1 MPDHHPSGTAQLEAA
16 PGVDPSGGHATP
28 ATRPEHD
35 PDTVRAA
42 PGEVPPP
49 PPGRWS
55 LPSRLLL
62 RTAAVALACAI
73 AWHLGTIFLYNAP
86 ANAISQRYQS
96 EINGYVNPE
105 FEQNWQLF
113 APNPISVNDDVE
125 VRVQTLTADSN
136 RPQSPWIN
144 LTAQDIAHIRD
155 NPLPSHADQDL
166 LYAAW
171 DYYTSWHNWP
181 NGRSTGRGGPLSEE
195 YVKRIALQ
203 RLGRD
208 WKGSPIA
215 AIQVRDASTPI
226 AGPKWTGAPQR
237 PRTSYWTLKWWT
249 VDDAD
254 YQGLSR

>member
-16 PGVDPSGGHATP
+16 PGADPSVGHP
-28 ATRPEHD
+28 APAPRPEHD
-35 PDTVRAA
+35 PGPARTA
-42 PGEVPPP
+42 PGEAPSSL
-49 PPGRWS
+49 PGPWS

-62 RTAAVALACAI
+62 RTAAVALACAVV
-73 AWHLGTIFLYNAP
+73 WHLGTIFLYNAP
-86 ANAISQRYQS
+86 TNAISQRYQS
-96 EINGYVNPE
+96 VINGYVNPE
-105 FEQNWQLF
+105 FEQNWLLF
-113 APNPISVNDDVE
+113 APNPIDTNNAVE
-125 VRVQTLTADSN
+125 VRVQTLTAGGS
-136 RPQSPWIN
+136 RPLSAWID

-181 NGRSTGRGGPLSEE
+181 NGRSTGRGGPLSQE

-208 WKGSPIA
+208 WKGSPVA

-226 AGPKWTGAPQR
+226 AGPAWTGAPQR
-237 PRTSYWTLKWWT
+237 PRTSYWTLKWWP
-249 VDDAD
+249 VDGAD
-254 YQGLSR
+254 YQGLGR

>member
-16 PGVDPSGGHATP
+16 PGADPSGGHPAP
-28 ATRPEHD
+28 ATRQEHD
-35 PDTVRAA
+35 PDAVRAA
-42 PGEVPPP
+42 PDEAPSS
-49 PPGRWS
+49 PPGGWS

-62 RTAAVALACAI
+62 RTAAVVLACGV

-96 EINGYVNPE
+96 EINAYVNPE
-105 FEQNWQLF
+105 FQQNWQLF
-113 APNPISVNDDVE
+113 APNPINVNNAVE
-125 VRVQTLTADSN
+125 VRVQTVTADGS
-136 RPQSPWIN
+136 RPQSAWIN
-144 LTAQDIAHIRD
+144 LSAQDISHIRD

-181 NGRSTGRGGPLSEE
+181 TGRSTGRGGPLSEE

-215 AIQVRDASTPI
+215 AIQVRSASTPI
-226 AGPKWTGAPQR
+226 AGPTWTGAQQR
-237 PRTSYWTLKWWT
+237 PRTEYWTLNWWT

-254 YQGLSR
+254 YQGLGR

>member
-1 MPDHHPSGTAQLEAA
+1 MPEHHPSGTAQLEAA
-16 PGVDPSGGHATP
+16 PSVDPSARHAAP
-28 ATRPEHD
+28 AMRQEHD
-35 PDTVRAA
+35 PDAVRTA
-42 PGEVPPP
+42 PGEAPSSPT
-49 PPGRWS
+49 GGWS

-62 RTAAVALACAI
+62 RTAAVTLACAI
-73 AWHLGTIFLYNAP
+73 AWHLGTVFLSNAP
-86 ANAISQRYQS
+86 ANTISQRYQS
-96 EINGYVNPE
+96 VINAYVNPE

-113 APNPISVNDDVE
+113 APNPINVNNAVE
-125 VRVQTLTADSN
+125 VRVRALTADGN
-136 RPQSPWIN
+136 HPQSAWIN

-155 NPLPSHADQDL
+155 NPLPSHAEQDL

-181 NGRSTGRGGPLSEE
+181 NGRSTGSGGPLSEE

-208 WKGSPIA
+208 WKGSPIT

-226 AGPKWTGAPQR
+226 AGPKWTGAQQR

-254 YQGLSR
+254 YQDLGR

>member
-16 PGVDPSGGHATP
+16 PGVDLSGRHRAP
-28 ATRPEHD
+28 AARQEHD
-35 PDTVRAA
+35 PGAVGA
-42 PGEVPPP
+42 PEEAPPSP
-49 PPGRWS
+49 PDRWS

-73 AWHLGTIFLYNAP
+73 AWHLGTVFLSIAP
-86 ANAISQRYQS
+86 ANTISQRYQR
-96 EINGYVNPE
+96 EIDAYVYPE

-113 APNPISVNDDVE
+113 APNPINVNNAVE
-125 VRVQTLTADSN
+125 VRARTLTADGD
-136 RPQSPWIN
+136 RPQSAWIN

-181 NGRSTGRGGPLSEE
+181 DGRSLGRGGPLSEE
-195 YVKRIALQ
+195 YIKRIALQ

-215 AIQVRDASTPI
+215 AIQVRSASTPI
-226 AGPKWTGAPQR
+226 AGPQWTGAQNR
-237 PRTSYWTLKWWT
+237 PRTSYWTLKWWL
-249 VDDAD
+249 VAAAD
-254 YQGLSR
+254 YQGLGR

>member
-1 MPDHHPSGTAQLEAA
+1 MPDPHPSGTAQLETAL
-16 PGVDPSGGHATP
+16 GGDPSGGHPVPTA
-28 ATRPEHD
+28 RREHD
-35 PDTVRAA
+35 PDPARAA
-42 PGEVPPP
+42 PGEAPSSSPA
-49 PPGRWS
+49 RWS

-62 RTAAVALACAI
+62 GTAAVAIGCAV

-86 ANAISQRYQS
+86 ANAISSKYQGV
-96 EINGYVNPE
+96 INGYVNPE
-105 FEQNWQLF
+105 FEQNWLLF
-113 APNPISVNDDVE
+113 APNPINVNNDVE
-125 VRVQTLTADSN
+125 VRVRTLTADGH
-136 RPQSPWIN
+136 RPQSAWIN

-208 WKGSPIA
+208 WQGRPIA
-215 AIQVRDASTPI
+215 AIQVRDANTPI
-226 AGPKWTGAPQR
+226 TGPRWAKAPQR

-249 VDDAD
+249 VDEAD
-254 YQGLSR
+254 YQGLGR